1 MFLRLYSGNA
11 CLTLNEAVAPQH
23 SYLIQDNHIIL
34 GRIILIT
41 QEVIEYRRWIKDI
54 YSTHTSHW
62 QFESNLAAAMY
73 ASFNSSNSNPF
84 NNLSSKVGF
93 SSDKR
98 SFNLNSYNNQIINS
112 FLQQQNNNKSQQQQA
127 PFIQGFPLASANL
140 FPTSFFSLDQNMN
153 EPNFNNNNNRIQ
165 RPVCPLY

>member
-73 ASFNSSNSNPF
+73 ASFNSANSNLF

-98 SFNLNSYNNQIINS
+98 SFNLNRIIIK
-112 FLQQQNNNKSQQQQA
+112 L
-127 PFIQGFPLASANL
+127 
-140 FPTSFFSLDQNMN
+140 
-153 EPNFNNNNNRIQ
+153 
-165 RPVCPLY
+165 